1 MDSALAKD
9 CLDQINITKKKSLG
23 QFFPNT
29 SEDALDLLKKLLVLN
44 PNNRLTAD

>member
-1 MDSALAKD
+1 LGKPSKEDVESMDSALAKD

-29 SEDALDLLKKLLVLN
+29 SEDAIIG
-44 PNNRLTAD
+44 